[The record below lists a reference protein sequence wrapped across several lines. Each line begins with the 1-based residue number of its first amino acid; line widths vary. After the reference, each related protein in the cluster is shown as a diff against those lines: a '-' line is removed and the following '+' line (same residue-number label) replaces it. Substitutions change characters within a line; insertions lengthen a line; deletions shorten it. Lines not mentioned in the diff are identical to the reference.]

1 MKSSRNLVPRKFLF
15 MLACCV
21 ALTALPQSQAHAG
34 SKEDAVKYY
43 KEGRAHLEKQE
54 YDQAIAKFSLA
65 NTLDPNPVLVYNI
78 ARANELK
85 GAHETALIWYRQY
98 VSMGISEADK
108 KDANERIAAIEA
120 KTSTAKEEAE
130 PVETAKDAAEEPQEV
145 EDTSKMDGADLSA
158 PDFGDSPPQA
168 EEGLSTTTW
177 ILIGVGGAALL
188 TGIII
193 LAASGGEESY
203 EMGSGSPVGE
213 EDDCDSCDCDPGCIG
228 ARPMPHA
235 YRVRPSMTPASIGP
249 GSGDDMLAPGL
260 MMGLGA
266 AALTTGL
273 ILKFTGAD
281 QPTEG
286 VQLNPWAGPQ
296 GGGLNIGGQF

>member
-1 MKSSRNLVPRKFLF
+1 MISSRNLVSPKFFF

-21 ALTALPQSQAHAG
+21 ALSAMPQSQAQAG
-34 SKEDAVKYY
+34 SKDDAVKYY

-98 VSMGISEADK
+98 MSMGISEADK

-120 KTSTAKEEAE
+120 KMSAAKEEAE
-130 PVETAKDAAEEPQEV
+130 PVEMAKVAPEEPEEV
-145 EDTSKMDGADLSA
+145 EDTSKMDGADLTA
-158 PDFGDSPPQA
+158 PDFGDSPPPA

-193 LAASGGEESY
+193 LAASGGEESS
-203 EMGSGSPVGE
+203 EVGSPGGEGE
-213 EDDCDSCDCDPGCIG
+213 EYDDEEW

-235 YRVRPSMTPASIGP
+235 YRVRPAMTPTSIGP
-249 GSGDDMLAPGL
+249 GSGGDMLAPGL

-273 ILKFTGAD
+273 ILQFTGTD

-286 VQLNPWAGPQ
+286 VQLSPWAGPQ